1 MYYNDFYKRI
11 LDLSC
16 TDEDLKGKIDDIQY
30 DVDNAFDKYYDISII
45 CKAIDKFLDYQ
56 WLDSTFSSWA
66 YHYMYIILQDSLNEK
81 TDNTLK
87 EVIQDYIT
95 DLLDSL
101 TFFSYDY
108 FNKENN
114 PQDLKEYKELF
125 INLDIVY
132 NSLSSWTGYCTKCN
146 EHSDNY
152 SLLLVNHTTQQY
164 IILSFC
170 FDEDNCK
177 DENVK
182 NVDIKEHLN
191 ILIDLQKQGYKL
203 LHFDEKWYYMDIDEV

>member
-1 MYYNDFYKRI
+1 MFYNGFYKRI

-16 TDEDLKGKIDDIQY
+16 TDEDLKRKIDDIQY

-56 WLDSTFSSWA
+56 WFDSTFSSWA
-66 YHYMYIILQDSLNEK
+66 CHYMYIILQDSLNVK
-81 TDNTLK
+81 NDNTLK
-87 EVIQDYIT
+87 GIIQDYIT

-108 FNKENN
+108 FNEENN
-114 PQDLKEYKELF
+114 SQDLKEYKELF

-146 EHSDNY
+146 EHN
-152 SLLLVNHTTQQY
+152 SLLLVNHTNQQY

-170 FDEDNCK
+170 FYEDNCK

-182 NVDIKEHLN
+182 NVDIKKHLN

-203 LHFDEKWYYMDIDEV
+203 LHFHEKWYYVDIDEV